1 MIGHIGTVKHGE
13 RDKVTSFRGRHK
25 ERSPSVD
32 AGLDRPRQGEITVA
46 NGYFKLLKSMGQQ
59 PYRFNL
65 HAPNHE
71 IILRS
76 ENYAAKAGALNGI
89 ASVRENAPIDTR
101 YERKESRDGQHYFN
115 LTARNGQVIGTSERY
130 TTERSRDN
138 GIEAVKRYGPS
149 AELKDET

>member
-1 MIGHIGTVKHGE
+1 M
-13 RDKVTSFRGRHK
+13 
-25 ERSPSVD
+25 
-32 AGLDRPRQGEITVA
+32 A
-46 NGYFKLLKSMGQQ
+46 NAYFKLLKSTAQQ

-76 ENYAAKAGALNGI
+76 ENYASRAGALNGI
-89 ASVRENAPIDTR
+89 ESVRENAPMDAR
-101 YERKESRDGQHYFN
+101 YERKQSADGQYMFN

-138 GIEAVKRYGPS
+138 GIDAVKRHAPM
-149 AELKDET
+149 ADLKDET

>member
-1 MIGHIGTVKHGE
+1 MAI
-13 RDKVTSFRGRHK
+13 
-25 ERSPSVD
+25 
-32 AGLDRPRQGEITVA
+32 A
-46 NGYFKLLKSMGQQ
+46 YFKLLKSTARQ

-89 ASVRENAPIDTR
+89 ESVRENAPIDAR
-101 YERKESRDGQHYFN
+101 YVRKQSTDAQHYFN

-130 TTERSRDN
+130 PTERSRDN
-138 GIEAVKRYGPS
+138 GIEAVKRHAP
-149 AELKDET
+149 AADLKDET